1 MSKHGEAFEC
11 LQAGELETV
20 EANMKRVISG
30 TLLGGI
36 ALFVWS
42 AISHSVL
49 LIGAG
54 FSPLPDE
61 DKIIS
66 TLNSSI
72 KEQGLYFF
80 PGKDFRRSTP
90 EQEATWLEKYRTG
103 PAGMIIYRPVGGE
116 PFSPNKLLIQ
126 LLASF
131 VTAGIISFVISLIA
145 ASYWERV
152 AATTLLGLLA
162 CSAVSIIYWNWYE
175 YPTSFFAAQIVDQV
189 VGFFLAGLVIA
200 KIATSRKSD
209 RGTGAV
215 AA

>member
-1 MSKHGEAFEC
+1 
-11 LQAGELETV
+11 
-20 EANMKRVISG
+20 MKRVFLAA
-30 TLLGGI
+30 LLGGI

-54 FSPLPDE
+54 FSPLPEE
-61 DKIIS
+61 DKIVS
-66 TLNSSI
+66 TLSSSI
-72 KEQGLYFF
+72 KEKGLYFF
-80 PGKDFRRSTP
+80 PGKDFRHSTP
-90 EQEATWLEKYRTG
+90 EQEATWFEKFRTG

-116 PFSPNKLLIQ
+116 PFSPSKLLIQ

-131 VTAGIISFVISLIA
+131 VTAGIISFVVSLMA

-175 YPTSFFAAQIVDQV
+175 YPTSFFVAQIVDEV
-189 VGFFLAGLVIA
+189 VGFFLAGLLIA
-200 KIATSRKSD
+200 KIAIARKAD
-209 RGTGAV
+209 RGTPGV
-215 AA
+215 AASPSV